1 MLEDG
6 SWSEGAAAVR
16 LPMPTPPAWFE
27 GAEAV
32 QKWRDSKK
40 AETLVPLGST
50 LREYTIPSRFL
61 LGFP

>member
-1 MLEDG
+1 
-6 SWSEGAAAVR
+6 VR
-16 LPMPTPPAWFE
+16 LPMPTPAAWFE
-27 GAEAV
+27 GAEAA

-40 AETLVPLGST
+40 AGTLVPLGST